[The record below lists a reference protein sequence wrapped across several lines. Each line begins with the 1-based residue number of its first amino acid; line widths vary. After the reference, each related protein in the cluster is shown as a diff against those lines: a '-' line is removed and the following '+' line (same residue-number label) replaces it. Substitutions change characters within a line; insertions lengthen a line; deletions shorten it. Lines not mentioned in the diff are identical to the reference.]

1 VRHDKDG
8 LASSA
13 RTEDRADK
21 ARRRRSG
28 DESRGSTRG
37 RPTRADGR
45 VARRRTA
52 RTARRIGDGR
62 DDGPRER
69 REGSDGP
76 RERRGCAAMSRT
88 DEADDAAKRQDGSQ
102 GKEKLDRG

>member
-37 RPTRADGR
+37 RPTRADRR
-45 VARRRTA
+45 VARIDARRRTA

-62 DDGPRER
+62 D
-69 REGSDGP
+69 DGP